1 MLMVY
6 CLTSRTILVI
16 GRHSTIG
23 YNSNWPISCFGRAK
37 CLVETLW
44 RASLPEYLKPPFK
57 SRDDL
62 YNVIDDI
69 PFGEL
74 GWESFT
80 MGYPHDGESSEGV
93 RPSWM
98 DGQYEVWHRNSLEA
112 VESLISNP
120 DFEGEFDYSPHQDY
134 VNGKH
139 SFQNLMLGNWAW
151 RQAVSQGHSTKHT
164 PHIQWV

>member
-1 MLMVY
+1 MSSGNINKL
-6 CLTSRTILVI
+6 LR
-16 GRHSTIG
+16 
-23 YNSNWPISCFGRAK
+23 
-37 CLVETLW
+37 LW
-44 RASLPEYLKPPFK
+44 RADLPEYLKSPFK
-57 SRDDL
+57 SRDNL

-98 DGQYEVWHRNSLEA
+98 DGQYEVWHCNSLEA

-120 DFEGEFDYSPHQDY
+120 DFKGKFDYSPHQDY

-139 SFQNLMLGNWAW
+139 SFQNLMSGNWAW
-151 RQAVSQGHSTKHT
+151 RQAVSQGYSTKHT